1 MIKPVLLLFDFLG
14 GGELFIVFLAVL
26 LLFGGKGMPTV
37 MRNLGRGI
45 RQFKD
50 ATQGLQ
56 NDMKESAN
64 EMRREIER
72 HANMVDEQVKTVVKE
87 QSKAIEEQAK
97 EVKDNIEK

>member
-1 MIKPVLLLFDFLG
+1 MFKTVLLLFDFLG

-50 ATQGLQ
+50 ATQGIQ
-56 NDMKESAN
+56 QDMKESAN
-64 EMRREIER
+64 EIRREIEKQ
-72 HANMVDEQVKTVVKE
+72 ATIV
-87 QSKAIEEQAK
+87 EEK
-97 EVKDNIEK
+97 PKDTE

>member
-1 MIKPVLLLFDFLG
+1 MKTVLLLFDFLG

-50 ATQGLQ
+50 ATQDIQRDIQEG
-56 NDMKESAN
+56 AN
-64 EMRREIER
+64 NIRQEIEK
-72 HANMVDEQVKTVVKE
+72 QVNT
-87 QSKAIEEQAK
+87 IEEK
-97 EVKDNIEK
+97 PKDTK

>member
-1 MIKPVLLLFDFLG
+1 MKTVLLLFDFLG

-50 ATQGLQ
+50 ATQGIQ
-56 NDMKESAN
+56 RDIQEGASNI
-64 EMRREIER
+64 RQEIE
-72 HANMVDEQVKTVVKE
+72 KE
-87 QSKAIEEQAK
+87 ASVIEEKAK
-97 EVKDNIEK
+97 EIDKS

>member
-1 MIKPVLLLFDFLG
+1 MFKTVLLLFDFLG
-14 GGELFIVFLAVL
+14 GGELFIIFLAVL

-50 ATQGLQ
+50 ATQGIQ

-64 EMRREIER
+64 EMRREIEK
-72 HANMVDEQVKTVVKE
+72 HANVV
-87 QSKAIEEQAK
+87 EEKAK
-97 EVKDNIEK
+97 EVKDISEK